1 MGDKKEGHR
10 AALLLECPAGSRDE
24 HLYDTDKVAAE
35 IRHGHPAII
44 KNIPKNAIF
53 LRSRKVRQTNKH
65 ISSWSNAGTPVT

>member
-35 IRHGHPAII
+35 IRHGHPAMI
-44 KNIPKNAIF
+44 K
-53 LRSRKVRQTNKH
+53 KH
-65 ISSWSNAGTPVT
+65 P